1 MLDLGWSELLVLG
14 VAALIV
20 VGPKDLP
27 GMFRSVG
34 QYVGKARGM
43 AREFQRNMEDAARQ
57 ADLDD
62 VRKAAQSVK
71 DVGRMAAG
79 GTAGLAQFGMDKT
92 RKYAEDALK
101 GGAETPASE
110 TADAP
115 ATATAAPTS
124 APVSIEKPAAA
135 SLAETKPAETK
146 PTETKPAASGP
157 QGDGA

>member
-27 GMFRSVG
+27 GMFRTVG

-57 ADLDD
+57 TDLED

-101 GGAETPASE
+101 GGTE
-110 TADAP
+110 TAASDAP
-115 ATATAAPTS
+115 APAGDAK
-124 APVSIEKPAAA
+124 PVSIDKPATADSKPAA
-135 SLAETKPAETK
+135 
-146 PTETKPAASGP
+146 
-157 QGDGA
+157 QGTPGEGA